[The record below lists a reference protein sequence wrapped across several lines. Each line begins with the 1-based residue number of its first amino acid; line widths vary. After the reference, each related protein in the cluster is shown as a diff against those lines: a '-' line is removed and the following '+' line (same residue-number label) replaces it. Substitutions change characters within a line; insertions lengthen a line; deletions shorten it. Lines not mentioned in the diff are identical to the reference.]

1 MLVVREAYLTTKQM
15 EHIGAK
21 LNKAMPGPDKRKQR
35 AEEAA
40 RAICGSS
47 YFPLYAKDKGGDAP
61 IAWYFTGQR
70 VIIPTG
76 LNELRQKIYEE
87 WSLPEPEKGIYRA
100 ASKEQAGRLRSYL
113 SQFIKSDGQVT
124 EPAFRFLSSFE
135 YLLFREGAQWK
146 QYRLL
151 FPWTG
156 NFKGYF
162 LPVWSYSFQDR
173 KELLDGWVELY
184 RDYGL
189 VPAAGELSDWLHN
202 QSAESTITLTGEQ
215 YSKLKEWF
223 RGADHQ
229 RLGNKYYDLSERI
242 FDNGQCWDVF
252 EKAQPDIKKTRCL
265 FPGGEWL
272 GTQAP
277 YESGSVKSAM
287 DSGLVVIDFGT
298 KNSVVV
304 LGDQATK
311 NFSVLKPK
319 KGYAGG
325 SPLHATILKFGNLE
339 AFLEAYR
346 SEAGRPDTRWET
358 VSIDNSSR
366 ANGNVDSAL
375 GIFRELKQWMM
386 DPNAGGAVLRQ
397 KDAPDKPILLGT
409 YGAEENSVDP
419 IELYAYYLGLYA
431 NNNQDNKIFMRY
443 RLSFSATCPEQVQ
456 VKMRESFRRGL
467 AKSLPAS
474 IINSNE
480 MKNFSVDCTCSE
492 PAAYAVCALACMGM
506 PYRYRD
512 RFFYGIFDFG
522 GGTCDFNYGIWGLEQ
537 DQTLHRDNYKIWM
550 LGDGGDPFLGGENL
564 LELLAV
570 QVCRQEQEWF
580 REMGYKISRPRC
592 YEGGDEEFFSA
603 SFEAASNLEYLVEQ
617 LRGPVWEKPDESKEE
632 FEIYIS
638 GLLPERKDGR
648 NMDAKENKK
657 SGSERSSSEN
667 KDPGSTKKLS
677 KASLLRL
684 LAKRIYEG
692 VSAFFHTFYRTL
704 DELGQKEVPQ
714 ICVFLAGGSCRSR
727 LVRITFEKYINEEM
741 DHSRVERVNLC
752 DPIGSPEF
760 EEHLP
765 AELWDEDQKEKMDA
779 NIAKLKDLDG
789 KTGVAYGLA
798 LYGKQV
804 KIEDRRVKNRLLYYL
819 GTRSFF
825 DIHVLG
831 GAQGERLVIGESVPF
846 AVSDACDLYYTEI
859 IPRDGELRG
868 VRTLVLNGRNLPME
882 EDMTWFVRANS
893 QTEISIFAV
902 SGGDPEEHDPKEELI
917 FDLQSGQLKNK

>member
-1 MLVVREAYLTTKQM
+1 MLVVREAYLTIKQT

-21 LNKAMPGPDKRKQR
+21 INKAMPDSDKRKQR
-35 AEEAA
+35 AENAA
-40 RAICGSS
+40 RTMCGIP
-47 YFPLYAKDKGGDAP
+47 YFPLYAKNHGGDTPA
-61 IAWYFTGQR
+61 AYYFTGQR
-70 VIIPTG
+70 VIVPTG

-87 WSLPEPEKGIYRA
+87 WSCPNPEKGKYPA
-100 ASKEQAGRLRSYL
+100 ATKEQAGRLRSCL
-113 SQFIKSDGQVT
+113 SQFIKPDGQVT

-135 YLLFREGAQWK
+135 YLLFREENQWK

-151 FPWTG
+151 FPRTE
-156 NFKGYF
+156 NSKGYF

-173 KELLDGWVELY
+173 KDFLDGWVELY
-184 RDYGL
+184 RNYGL

-202 QSAESTITLTGEQ
+202 LRAEGTITLTGEQ
-215 YSKLKEWF
+215 YSKLKEWL
-223 RGADHQ
+223 RGADHR
-229 RLGNKYYDLSERI
+229 RLGNKYYDLSERV

-252 EKAQPDIKKTRCL
+252 EKAQPDIKKIRCL
-265 FPGGEWL
+265 FPDGEWL

-277 YESGSVKSAM
+277 YESENVKSAM

-298 KNSVVV
+298 KSSVVV
-304 LGDQATK
+304 LGDRTTK

-325 SPLHATILKFGNLE
+325 SPLYPTILKFDNLE

-346 SEAGRPDTRWET
+346 AEEGRPNTRWET

-366 ANGNVDSAL
+366 ANENVDLSL

-386 DPNAGGAVLRQ
+386 DPNSGGAVLRQ
-397 KDAPDKPILLGT
+397 KDVPDKPILLGT
-409 YGAEENSVDP
+409 YGSKENSVDP

-431 NNNQDNKIFMRY
+431 NNNRDNKIFMRY
-443 RLSFSATCPEQVQ
+443 RLSFSATCPEQVRI
-456 VKMRESFRRGL
+456 KMRESFQRGL
-467 AKSLPAS
+467 MKSLPVS

-492 PAAYAVCALACMGM
+492 PAAYAVCVLACMGI
-506 PYRYRD
+506 PNRYRE

-537 DQTLHRDNYKIWM
+537 DQTLHKDKYKLWM

-570 QVCRQEQEWF
+570 QVCRQEQKWF
-580 REMGYKISRPRC
+580 RDMGYKISRPRC

-603 SFEAASNLEYLVEQ
+603 SFEAANNLEYLVEQ
-617 LRGPVWEKPDESKEE
+617 LREPVWEKPDESEK

-638 GLLPERKDGR
+638 GLLPERKDSRGI
-648 NMDAKENKK
+648 DAKENKK
-657 SGSERSSSEN
+657 DEGKNVNSGA
-667 KDPGSTKKLS
+667 KKNFS
-677 KASLLRL
+677 KEPLLRVI
-684 LAKRIYEG
+684 AKRIYEG

-714 ICVFLAGGSCRSR
+714 LCVFLAGGSCRSS
-727 LVRITFEKYINEEM
+727 LVRRIFEKYISEEM
-741 DHSRVERVNLC
+741 DRSRVERVDLC
-752 DPIGSPEF
+752 DPIGSQEF
-760 EEHLP
+760 KKYLP
-765 AELWDEDQKEKMDA
+765 DDLWDEEQKERMDA
-779 NIAKLKDLDG
+779 NIARLRDLDG

-804 KIEDRRVKNRLLYYL
+804 VIEDRRVKNRLLYYL

-825 DIHVLG
+825 DIHVLS
-831 GAQGERLVIGESVPF
+831 GAQGDRLVIGESIPF
-846 AVSDACDLYYTEI
+846 AVSDVCDLYYTKI
-859 IPRDGELRG
+859 IPKGGELSG
-868 VRTLVLNGRNLPME
+868 ARTLVLNGRNFPME
-882 EDMTWFVRANS
+882 KDMICFVRANS

-902 SGGDPEEHDPKEELI
+902 SGDDPEKHDPKDELI
-917 FDLQSGQLKNK
+917 FDLQSGHLKNK